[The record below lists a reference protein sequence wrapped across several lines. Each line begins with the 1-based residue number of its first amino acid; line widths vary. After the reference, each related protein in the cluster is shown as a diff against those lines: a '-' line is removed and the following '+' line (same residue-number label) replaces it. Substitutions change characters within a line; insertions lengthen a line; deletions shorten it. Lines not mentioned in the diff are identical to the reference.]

1 LDLSLR
7 RPLLVVGLLSAT
19 CWFVARRGMLR
30 PENFPFN
37 GRSVT
42 AQRQRIVMS
51 FPHRDRRQ
59 RWRARCWHECRADA
73 MIA

>member
-1 LDLSLR
+1 
-7 RPLLVVGLLSAT
+7 
-19 CWFVARRGMLR
+19 MLR